1 MALTCIPVYN
11 LESYEY
17 LDGYFQKFMS
27 QFYEICKGYIF
38 SYEILQEDLLAWK
51 VYYRISFLFFLS
63 RMFHWMNKFLI
74 TENRKAVKVFALYLP
89 KFLSLEYVKY
99 KNPPTECRQ
108 RINYAID

>member
-1 MALTCIPVYN
+1 MKFYKKI
-11 LESYEY
+11 Y
-17 LDGYFQKFMS
+17 LHGKFITE
-27 QFYEICKGYIF
+27 FHFFF
-38 SYEILQEDLLAWK
+38 S
-51 VYYRISFLFFLS
+51 LS

-74 TENRKAVKVFALYLP
+74 TENRKAVKVFELYLP